1 MILRATAVVCAL
13 VVLFGATR
21 STGAAPDAGVSD
33 LVAKSDSIKAA
44 GEARAKADSGL
55 SPLAKARARDSAS
68 VRAVPPGRGS
78 PFKGLRAPGDSLRP
92 SDSASLADSARSA
105 DSTASKPRALPPRS
119 LTLRQQVMFA
129 GGFMT
134 FVALM
139 MASMQNFNP

>member
-1 MILRATAVVCAL
+1 MILRATAVVLAL

-21 STGAAPDAGVSD
+21 SIEAAPEGD
-33 LVAKSDSIKAA
+33 LSVLAAKSDPIEAA
-44 GEARAKADSGL
+44 GAAKARSDSGL
-55 SPLAKARARDSAS
+55 SPLAKARMRDSTASRDVRPGRDSAFQG
-68 VRAVPPGRGS
+68 V
-78 PFKGLRAPGDSLRP
+78 RAPGDS
-92 SDSASLADSARSA
+92 ARLA
-105 DSTASKPRALPPRS
+105 DSTANKPRALPPRK

>member
-1 MILRATAVVCAL
+1 MILRTTAIVCAL

-21 STGAAPDAGVSD
+21 STNAAPDAGVSD

-55 SPLAKARARDSAS
+55 SPLVKARALDSAVSRDVRPERDSA
-68 VRAVPPGRGS
+68 
-78 PFKGLRAPGDSLRP
+78 FKRLRALGDSTGIP
-92 SDSASLADSARSA
+92 DSARLA
-105 DSTASKPRALPPRS
+105 DSTAKKPRALPPRS

-134 FVALM
+134 FIALM